1 MKYTLCLFAAAV
13 MVSGICTGCRKADT
27 ATPASIKKP
36 ETTDKEWAPETAQP
50 AHDPNDGG
58 DHSGHNH

>member
-13 MVSGICTGCRKADT
+13 IVSGICTGCKKDNSE
-27 ATPASIKKP
+27 TPAAIEKAAAA
-36 ETTDKEWAPETAQP
+36 KEWAPEMAKP